1 MTEAQSLSQ
10 EPKALEPRWPLVSL
24 SLGETQVPL
33 KNIKRHTQDKDRELR
48 GTHVSLCGV
57 MGERQD
63 NVMAGQLALENRNPG
78 FAILWLV

>member
-10 EPKALEPRWPLVSL
+10 EPKARQPPWPPVSL
-24 SLGETQVPL
+24 SLVETQVPL
-33 KNIKRHTQDKDRELR
+33 KNIKRHTQDNDRELR
-48 GTHVSLCGV
+48 GTPVSLCGV

-63 NVMAGQLALENRNPG
+63 MAGQLALENRNPG